1 MPRTISRPD
10 ESLSFRNASCNST
23 ISQKAC
29 HVASRFICRDSSFEY
44 RSSLTEHLRQVSIV
58 GHPVSVLFGVSSSTF
73 RPFRRTDLFGEGRRA
88 VVSRTAVWHPN
99 QPIPIHSA
107 NLCDDGQTGNH
118 GLDVLRDSRP
128 STHRARA
135 RAPTPHTATL
145 FNVLAKVNLFAQARI
160 ETSKAVPCVIY
171 NPRNLVEIAN
181 IRYYVARSRSALPIF
196 VRTTETR
203 THQRKR
209 REGSGG

>member
-10 ESLSFRNASCNST
+10 EPLSFRNASCSST

-29 HVASRFICRDSSFEY
+29 HVASRFTCRDSSFEY
-44 RSSLTEHLRQVSIV
+44 RCSLTEHRRQVSIV
-58 GHPVSVLFGVSSSTF
+58 VHPVSVLFDASSSTF
-73 RPFRRTDLFGEGRRA
+73 RPFRRTDLFGKGRRA

-135 RAPTPHTATL
+135 PTPYTATL

-160 ETSKAVPCVIY
+160 ETSEKAVPLRY
-171 NPRNLVEIAN
+171 LQSEEPRRNRQYTILRGSFSVD
-181 IRYYVARSRSALPIF
+181 LTDF
-196 VRTTETR
+196 RTNDRNAKTPTETE
-203 THQRKR
+203 R
-209 REGSGG
+209 R